1 MSREGRL
8 AKNTLIISFGTFLPK
23 LASFIT
29 LPLLTAYLTKA
40 EYGTYDLITVL
51 VSLLLPAA
59 TLQIQ
64 AAAFR
69 FLIDV
74 RADEEQ
80 KKAIISSI
88 FVFIIPT
95 SAIMLIILYFVLS
108 GQSISVRVF
117 ICLYFLADIIVNVA
131 RQICRGI
138 SKNVDYSISAIISAF
153 GKMVFAVIFVYWMKM
168 GLTGT
173 VIALFAASTISFF
186 YLFFRVRLYKYISLK
201 YFDSKKLKEMLDYSW
216 PMVPNSMSGWVMRV
230 SDRFVVTAFMGIG
243 ANAVYSVANKIPSLL
258 TLALTTFSMA
268 WQESASVSSKDNDVA
283 EYYSTV
289 YKALFY
295 ILAGFFGILIA
306 ITPALFKILIKG
318 DYDEAYNQMPVLFM
332 AMLFYS
338 MSSFIG
344 GIYMAFKDSKS
355 VGWTTVAAAIS
366 NLVID
371 IATIQYIGLYAA
383 SLSTLIS
390 YIFLLIF
397 RIIDIKKYVVLR
409 IDHIK
414 LLGIL
419 VLLLM
424 ECALYYK
431 RSMYCNL
438 INLLIGTILFVVLN
452 RNLIITVLKRVFVA
466 RKQK

>member
-1 MSREGRL
+1 
-8 AKNTLIISFGTFLPK
+8 
-23 LASFIT
+23 
-29 LPLLTAYLTKA
+29 
-40 EYGTYDLITVL
+40 
-51 VSLLLPAA
+51 
-59 TLQIQ
+59 
-64 AAAFR
+64 
-69 FLIDV
+69 
-74 RADEEQ
+74 
-80 KKAIISSI
+80 
-88 FVFIIPT
+88 
-95 SAIMLIILYFVLS
+95 MLIILYFVLS

-371 IATIQYIGLYAA
+371 VATIQYIGLYAA

>member
-371 IATIQYIGLYAA
+371 VATIQYIGLYAA